1 MKKLFCEFWFEIK
14 SKPSSLDLSNAKL
27 KYKISFDQN

>member
-14 SKPSSLDLSNAKL
+14 SKPSLDLSNAKL